1 VSRNRQLVY
10 WNVPLPKTLD
20 KAVEDA
26 VDCDS
31 HVSKSDLIREAVRE
45 KLEKMGVKLTVSQ
58 VSEGSKNE

>member
-1 VSRNRQLVY
+1 MPRNRQLVY
-10 WNVPLPKTLD
+10 WNVPVPKPLD

-26 VDCDS
+26 VDHDS

-58 VSEGSKNE
+58 APEGSKHE

>member
-1 VSRNRQLVY
+1 MPRNKQLVY
-10 WNVPLPKTLD
+10 WNVPVPKPLD

-45 KLEKMGVKLTVSQ
+45 KLEKMGVRLTVTQ
-58 VSEGSKNE
+58 VSEGSKHE